1 MANHTIYENKVLKDM
16 FNDQLNT
23 KLNTRSLMEVD
34 SDLQANAGMKKVINV
49 YSYTGTVEELAMG
62 EKNTETGKVTFA
74 PKEYDV
80 ATYQQT
86 FSYYDEEFMTDPNV
100 LDMGVRGASTVMVN
114 DINKKFFAELA
125 KATLEQEYT
134 ADEFSY
140 DVVVDAIAKMNT
152 EDETNLYIVMG
163 NDLKAQVRKDKDFV
177 ASKLSDILYTGQIGS
192 ISGLPVIYSKL
203 VPADTA
209 YIVEKGAIKNFIK
222 KDSEIEKDRD
232 IEIRKN
238 TMVLRRVG
246 LVALVDATKVIK
258 VTPSA

>member
-1 MANHTIYENKVLKDM
+1 
-16 FNDQLNT
+16 
-23 KLNTRSLMEVD
+23 
-34 SDLQANAGMKKVINV
+34 
-49 YSYTGTVEELAMG
+49 
-62 EKNTETGKVTFA
+62 
-74 PKEYDV
+74 
-80 ATYQQT
+80 
-86 FSYYDEEFMTDPNV
+86 MTDPNV

-114 DINKKFFAELA
+114 DINKKFFAELE

-134 ADEFSY
+134 ADAFSY

-258 VTPSA
+258 VIPAS